1 MKLTVER
8 DIFMPGHFG
17 LWDWSDEDFEKPMK
31 FPNEEGE
38 AYIKL
43 KTLGY
48 TAEKKRQSAFS
59 AVFGVTFSSPSR
71 STLQAVKSSGANSS
85 KLAEKYFNLFDSAM
99 RRMEAALRSTAGL
112 KELYFHHHETLD
124 SFFTDR
130 SYRATWTYGDE
141 TGDFT
146 PKIKVGRRR
155 LASSFQRKNLIDTEK
170 WDKLQDAILQNDLP
184 SDTQLELLRIRSRI
198 IYRDRALPLIEAA
211 IITERTIREFVVSTL
226 HNQGMSRKRIKELK
240 NDLTFS
246 LNSNVFIPL
255 CLSKTEALR
264 LEKHIDGVNKLRK
277 IRNDVAHGNIG
288 YNEVSFDDAK
298 EAIESSMALVK
309 AIEAKLHE
317 S

>member
-1 MKLTVER
+1 M
-8 DIFMPGHFG
+8 
-17 LWDWSDEDFEKPMK
+17 
-31 FPNEEGE
+31 
-38 AYIKL
+38 
-43 KTLGY
+43 
-48 TAEKKRQSAFS
+48 
-59 AVFGVTFSSPSR
+59 
-71 STLQAVKSSGANSS
+71 
-85 KLAEKYFNLFDSAM
+85 
-99 RRMEAALRSTAGL
+99 
-112 KELYFHHHETLD
+112 
-124 SFFTDR
+124 
-130 SYRATWTYGDE
+130 
-141 TGDFT
+141 
-146 PKIKVGRRR
+146 
-155 LASSFQRKNLIDTEK
+155 SSFLRAHQ
-170 WDKLQDAILQNDLP
+170 
-184 SDTQLELLRIRSRI
+184 LLRIRSRI

-255 CLSKTEALR
+255 CLSKNEALR

-298 EAIESSMALVK
+298 EAVESSMALVK